1 MGSRTLP
8 NHPKTLLVEARVEVG
23 AVDTSAHGSHSAGRS
38 KMVVQGMPLGFQFSG
53 DCCRVRQICLFVGT
67 LVFMSYTGTTT
78 GPTVRLH
85 RRIATCPMGVTAF
98 HRLGWLAVSRRA
110 PFQDQVNEKTS
121 RVTPPV
127 CAMSSPQ
134 CTTTPPIPTTATGP
148 SDHSNG
154 GNAPTTTLVV
164 YTPPVPATTK
174 RKWARGE
181 RETETHDLQHEKRS
195 TAEIC
200 APTRI

>member
-78 GPTVRLH
+78 GPSL
-85 RRIATCPMGVTAF
+85 
-98 HRLGWLAVSRRA
+98 WDLASGA
-110 PFQDQVNEKTS
+110 
-121 RVTPPV
+121 
-127 CAMSSPQ
+127 
-134 CTTTPPIPTTATGP
+134 
-148 SDHSNG
+148 
-154 GNAPTTTLVV
+154 
-164 YTPPVPATTK
+164 
-174 RKWARGE
+174 
-181 RETETHDLQHEKRS
+181 
-195 TAEIC
+195 
-200 APTRI
+200 